1 MKRSDAILK
10 LESILGLSDN
20 TLAEKI
26 LKACEEIGM
35 TPPEAI
41 IQYEGYLFNVQ
52 EWEDEEKL
60 PFGEMNHRAKQAE
73 ALDKLSELSR
83 ETGIDYN

>member
-10 LESILGLSDN
+10 LESILGITDN
-20 TLAEKI
+20 VLAEKI
-26 LKACEEIGM
+26 MSACEEVGM
-35 TPPEAI
+35 VPPEAI
-41 IQYEGYLFNVQ
+41 IEYEGYMFNVQ
-52 EWEDEEKL
+52 EWEPEEKL

-73 ALDKLSELSR
+73 ALDKLTELAR